1 MISKTKPAD
10 FLTSV
15 PTIMS
20 AFLYFKVFLT
30 NKLMSNMSK
39 CGETCMY
46 ILYLLGS
53 VLLIFG
59 INSLQHFAFI
69 NLPHWIH
76 TCRNRCSTL
85 EGKTCEDASA
95 LHPPP
100 SLHVQLQLSWADFG
114 LFPCVRFSADY
125 KCRKLVQSWGPNFV
139 MLLLLVRLCLSH

>member
-1 MISKTKPAD
+1 
-10 FLTSV
+10 
-15 PTIMS
+15 
-20 AFLYFKVFLT
+20 
-30 NKLMSNMSK
+30 MSK

-100 SLHVQLQLSWADFG
+100 SLHVHLQLSWADFG
-114 LFPCVRFSADY
+114 LFPCVTFSADY
-125 KCRKLVQSWGPNFV
+125 KCRELVQS
-139 MLLLLVRLCLSH
+139 